1 MEIVRGLFYV
11 WSLGK
16 ASPRKMIFEQRL
28 QGCEGVIHMDISR
41 KSVPGGGK
49 SKYKCSEGEVYLDV
63 GYILQVTAEEFA
75 SGLDVE

>member
-1 MEIVRGLFYV
+1 
-11 WSLGK
+11 
-16 ASPRKMIFEQRL
+16 
-28 QGCEGVIHMDISR
+28 MDISR